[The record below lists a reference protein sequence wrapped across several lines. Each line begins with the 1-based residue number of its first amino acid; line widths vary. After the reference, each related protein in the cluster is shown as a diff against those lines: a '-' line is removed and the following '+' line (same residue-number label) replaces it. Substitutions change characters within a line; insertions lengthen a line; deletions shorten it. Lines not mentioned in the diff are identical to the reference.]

1 MRRQPPAAAPAAPIA
16 IVAPAAGAPP
26 NAPATRPRA
35 GAGDDL
41 PAAGA
46 PASAP
51 TAPTAII
58 APLAAELAGVLAA
71 TRARRTLR
79 VRVEAPRG
87 RRPWLGLGPWRRWRW
102 SSRWTVTLGRLAGEE
117 VALMATG
124 DGPAAAAAGLQ
135 ALLAA
140 VQPRRL
146 LVIGVAGGLTPGLVE
161 GTLVAARQVV
171 AGDGAMVPREPD
183 AAWLA
188 AALAGGAVAGAV
200 VSADR
205 ILADP
210 AARQAVLGRALPAAA
225 AVVMPGTVPSAIPA
239 TIATVDLESV
249 AYAHVAAARSLPYLV
264 VRAVLDPAEERLP
277 LDFEACRDGSGR
289 VSNARVLWH
298 ALARPRS
305 LGKLW
310 RLRTRVRDAAAG
322 LATLAERLVA
332 APANG
337 VPARAGAVLQGCQPG
352 GALDMGG
359 ARDARGAR
367 EPGDAGDAATVDMR
381 REIPAAAAGRRTA

>member
-1 MRRQPPAAAPAAPIA
+1 MKRQPPAAAPAA
-16 IVAPAAGAPP
+16 IVGPAAGAPP
-26 NAPATRPRA
+26 NGQTAPA
-35 GAGDDL
+35 
-41 PAAGA
+41 
-46 PASAP
+46 AP

-58 APLAAELAGVLAA
+58 APLGAELAGVLAA
-71 TRARRTLR
+71 TRSRRTLR
-79 VRVEAPRG
+79 VRVETPRG
-87 RRPWLGLGPWRRWRW
+87 RRPWLGLGPWRRWRRWRW
-102 SSRWTVTLGRLAGEE
+102 SSLRTVTLGRLAGEE

-140 VQPRRL
+140 LQPRRL
-146 LVIGVAGGLTPGLVE
+146 LVIGVAGGLTPGLGE

-210 AARQAVLGRALPAAA
+210 AARQAVLGKALPAAA
-225 AVVMPGTVPSAIPA
+225 MPED
-239 TIATVDLESV
+239 TIAVVDLESV
-249 AYAHVAAARSLPYLV
+249 AYARVAAARSLPYLV
-264 VRAVLDPAEERLP
+264 VRAVLDPAGERLP

-289 VSNARVLWH
+289 VSNARVLGH

-305 LGKLW
+305 LAKLW
-310 RLRTRVRDAAAG
+310 RLRARVRDAAAG

-332 APANG
+332 APA
-337 VPARAGAVLQGCQPG
+337 
-352 GALDMGG
+352 
-359 ARDARGAR
+359 
-367 EPGDAGDAATVDMR
+367 VDMR
-381 REIPAAAAGRRTA
+381 REIPAAAASRRTA

>member
-1 MRRQPPAAAPAAPIA
+1 MSRQPPAAP
-16 IVAPAAGAPP
+16 PAAGASPS
-26 NAPATRPRA
+26 APA
-35 GAGDDL
+35 
-41 PAAGA
+41 
-46 PASAP
+46 
-51 TAPTAII
+51 APTAII

-79 VRVEAPRG
+79 VRVEERPG
-87 RRPWLGLGPWRRWRW
+87 RGPWRRWRRWPW
-102 SSRWTVTLGRLAGEE
+102 SSRRTVIFGRLAGEE

-124 DGPAAAAAGLQ
+124 DGPAAATAGLQ

-140 VQPRRL
+140 ARPRRL
-146 LVIGVAGGLTPGLVE
+146 LAIGVAGGLTPGLAE

-171 AGDGAMVPREPD
+171 AADGAPVPREPD

-188 AALAGGAVAGAV
+188 AALAAGAVAGAV

-210 AARQAVLGRALPAAA
+210 AARQAVLGTALPRPATTAMAATTATPATTAMPARTMPA
-225 AVVMPGTVPSAIPA
+225 AMPGV
-239 TIATVDLESV
+239 IAVADLESV
-249 AYAHVAAARSLPYLV
+249 AYARVAAARSLPYLV
-264 VRAVLDPAEERLP
+264 VRAVLDPADERLP
-277 LDFEACRDGSGR
+277 LDFEACRDGGGR
-289 VSNARVLWH
+289 VSNARVLGH

-310 RLRTRVRDAAAG
+310 RLRARVRDAAAG
-322 LATLAERLVA
+322 LAALAERLVA

-337 VPARAGAVLQGCQPG
+337 VPARP
-352 GALDMGG
+352 
-359 ARDARGAR
+359 
-367 EPGDAGDAATVDMR
+367 GDAATVDMR

>member
-1 MRRQPPAAAPAAPIA
+1 MRRQPPTAAPAA

-26 NAPATRPRA
+26 NGQTAPA
-35 GAGDDL
+35 
-41 PAAGA
+41 A
-46 PASAP
+46 PTAP

-71 TRARRTLR
+71 THARRTLR

-87 RRPWLGLGPWRRWRW
+87 RRPWLGRGPWRRWRRWRW
-102 SSRWTVTLGRLAGEE
+102 SSRRTVTLGRLAGEE

-124 DGPAAAAAGLQ
+124 DGPAAAAAGLE

-146 LVIGVAGGLTPGLVE
+146 LVIGVAGGLTPGLAE
-161 GTLVAARQVV
+161 GTLVAARQLV

-210 AARQAVLGRALPAAA
+210 AARQAVLGKALP
-225 AVVMPGTVPSAIPA
+225 MPA
-239 TIATVDLESV
+239 TSAMPATTAVPARTVTAAMPDTIAVVDLESV
-249 AYAHVAAARSLPYLV
+249 AYARVAAARSLPYLV
-264 VRAVLDPAEERLP
+264 VRAVLDPAGERLP

-289 VSNARVLWH
+289 VSNARVLGH

-305 LGKLW
+305 LAKLW
-310 RLRTRVRDAAAG
+310 RLRARVRDAAAG

-332 APANG
+332 APAIG
-337 VPARAGAVLQGCQPG
+337 VPARAGAMVPGRRPG
-352 GALDMGG
+352 GARDMGG
-359 ARDARGAR
+359 ARDAGNA
-367 EPGDAGDAATVDMR
+367 GDAGDAATVEMR

>member
-1 MRRQPPAAAPAAPIA
+1 MSRRQPATPPAT
-16 IVAPAAGAPP
+16 PAAGAARS
-26 NAPATRPRA
+26 APSV
-35 GAGDDL
+35 
-41 PAAGA
+41 PA
-46 PASAP
+46 AP
-51 TAPTAII
+51 TAPTAIV

-79 VRVEAPRG
+79 VRVETPRG
-87 RRPWLGLGPWRRWRW
+87 SRPSPAWGPSRGWLRWLRWPRWPRWRW
-102 SSRWTVTLGRLAGEE
+102 SSRRTVTLGRLAGEE

-140 VQPRRL
+140 VRPRRL
-146 LVIGVAGGLTPGLVE
+146 LAIGVAGGLTRGLAE
-161 GTLVAARQVV
+161 GTLIAARQVV

-210 AARQAVLGRALPAAA
+210 AARQALLGKALPMPALPAGSAMPARTPPAA
-225 AVVMPGTVPSAIPA
+225 MPGT
-239 TIATVDLESV
+239 IAVVDLESV
-249 AYAHVAAARSLPYLV
+249 AYARVAAARSLPYLV
-264 VRAVLDPAEERLP
+264 VRAVLDPADERLP

-289 VSNARVLWH
+289 VSNARVLGH

-322 LATLAERLVA
+322 LAALAERLVA

-337 VPARAGAVLQGCQPG
+337 DTARAG
-352 GALDMGG
+352 GA
-359 ARDARGAR
+359 A
-367 EPGDAGDAATVDMR
+367 PVDMR

>member
-1 MRRQPPAAAPAAPIA
+1 MSRRPPAIPPAIPTAGVPPSAPAAPAAPTA
-16 IVAPAAGAPP
+16 IV
-26 NAPATRPRA
+26 
-35 GAGDDL
+35 
-41 PAAGA
+41 
-46 PASAP
+46 
-51 TAPTAII
+51 

-79 VRVEAPRG
+79 VRMEARPDAG
-87 RRPWLGLGPWRRWRW
+87 PWLHWPRWPRWRR

-140 VQPRRL
+140 VRPRRVL
-146 LVIGVAGGLTPGLVE
+146 AIGVAGGLTAGLAE

-171 AGDGAMVPREPD
+171 AGDGATVPREPD

-188 AALAGGAVAGAV
+188 AALAAGAVAGAV

-210 AARQAVLGRALPAAA
+210 AARQAVLGQALPAAA
-225 AVVMPGTVPSAIPA
+225 TPATTAAPARTVSSATPA
-239 TIATVDLESV
+239 TIAVVDLESA
-249 AYAHVAAARSLPYLV
+249 AYARIAAARSLPYLV
-264 VRAVLDPAEERLP
+264 VRAVLDPADERLP

-289 VSNARVLWH
+289 VRNARVLAR

-310 RLRTRVRDAAAG
+310 RLRTRVRDAAAR
-322 LATLAERLVA
+322 LAALAERLVA
-332 APANG
+332 APWNG
-337 VPARAGAVLQGCQPG
+337 VLARS
-352 GALDMGG
+352 
-359 ARDARGAR
+359 
-367 EPGDAGDAATVDMR
+367 GDAATVDMR

>member
-1 MRRQPPAAAPAAPIA
+1 MNRQPPATPPA
-16 IVAPAAGAPP
+16 
-26 NAPATRPRA
+26 
-35 GAGDDL
+35 L
-41 PAAGA
+41 PAAGVS
-46 PASAP
+46 PSAP

-71 TRARRTLR
+71 TAVRRTLR
-79 VRVEAPRG
+79 VPVEA
-87 RRPWLGLGPWRRWRW
+87 RPGGGPWHQSARWRRWGWGHR
-102 SSRWTVTLGRLAGEE
+102 SSRWTVTLGRLAGED

-124 DGPAAAAAGLQ
+124 DGPAAAAAGLE

-140 VQPRRL
+140 VRPRRL
-146 LVIGVAGGLTPGLVE
+146 LAIGVAGGLTPGLAE

-171 AGDGAMVPREPD
+171 AGDGARVPREPD

-188 AALAGGAVAGAV
+188 AALSGGAVAGAV

-210 AARQAVLGRALPAAA
+210 AARQAVLGQALPMPATTAMPATTPLPARTVPAA
-225 AVVMPGTVPSAIPA
+225 MPGAIA
-239 TIATVDLESV
+239 VVDLESV
-249 AYAHVAAARSLPYLV
+249 AYARIAAARSLPYLV
-264 VRAVLDPAEERLP
+264 VRAVLDPADERLP
-277 LDFEACRDGSGR
+277 LDFEACRDRGGR
-289 VSNARVLWH
+289 VSNARVLAR

-310 RLRTRVRDAAAG
+310 RLRTRVRDAAAA
-322 LATLAERLVA
+322 LAALAERLVP

-337 VPARAGAVLQGCQPG
+337 VPARAG
-352 GALDMGG
+352 
-359 ARDARGAR
+359 DA
-367 EPGDAGDAATVDMR
+367 AATVDMR

>member
-1 MRRQPPAAAPAAPIA
+1 
-16 IVAPAAGAPP
+16 
-26 NAPATRPRA
+26 
-35 GAGDDL
+35 
-41 PAAGA
+41 
-46 PASAP
+46 
-51 TAPTAII
+51 
-58 APLAAELAGVLAA
+58 
-71 TRARRTLR
+71 
-79 VRVEAPRG
+79 
-87 RRPWLGLGPWRRWRW
+87 
-102 SSRWTVTLGRLAGEE
+102 VTLGRLAGEE

-140 VQPRRL
+140 VRPRRL
-146 LVIGVAGGLTPGLVE
+146 LAIGVAGGLTRGLAE
-161 GTLVAARQVV
+161 GTLIAARQVV

-210 AARQAVLGRALPAAA
+210 AARQALLGKALPMPALPAGSAMPARTPPAA
-225 AVVMPGTVPSAIPA
+225 MPGT
-239 TIATVDLESV
+239 IAVVDLESV
-249 AYAHVAAARSLPYLV
+249 AYARVAAARSLPYLV
-264 VRAVLDPAEERLP
+264 VRAVLDPADERLP

-289 VSNARVLWH
+289 VSNARVLGH

-322 LATLAERLVA
+322 LAALAERLVA

-337 VPARAGAVLQGCQPG
+337 DTARAG
-352 GALDMGG
+352 GA
-359 ARDARGAR
+359 A
-367 EPGDAGDAATVDMR
+367 PVDMR

>member
-1 MRRQPPAAAPAAPIA
+1 MSRQPPATPPATT
-16 IVAPAAGAPP
+16 AAGA
-26 NAPATRPRA
+26 AP
-35 GAGDDL
+35 
-41 PAAGA
+41 
-46 PASAP
+46 SAP
-51 TAPTAII
+51 TAIV

-71 TRARRTLR
+71 TAARRTLR
-79 VRVEAPRG
+79 VRVEARQG
-87 RRPWLGLGPWRRWRW
+87 GGPWRRL
-102 SSRWTVTLGRLAGEE
+102 SRWHRWRRSPRRTVTFGRLAGED

-140 VQPRRL
+140 VRPRRVL
-146 LVIGVAGGLTPGLVE
+146 ALGVAGGLTPGLAE

-171 AGDGAMVPREPD
+171 AGDGAPVPREPD

-188 AALAGGAVAGAV
+188 AALAAGAVAGAV

-210 AARQAVLGRALPAAA
+210 AARQAVLGQALPMPATTALPALPAGSAMPARTVPAA
-225 AVVMPGTVPSAIPA
+225 MPGT
-239 TIATVDLESV
+239 IAVVDLESV
-249 AYAHVAAARSLPYLV
+249 AYARIAAARSLPYLV
-264 VRAVLDPAEERLP
+264 VRAVLDPADERLP

-289 VSNARVLWH
+289 VSNARVLAR

-310 RLRTRVRDAAAG
+310 RLRTRVRDAAAR
-322 LATLAERLVA
+322 LAALAERLVA
-332 APANG
+332 APVTG
-337 VPARAGAVLQGCQPG
+337 VPARAG
-352 GALDMGG
+352 
-359 ARDARGAR
+359 DA
-367 EPGDAGDAATVDMR
+367 AATVDMR